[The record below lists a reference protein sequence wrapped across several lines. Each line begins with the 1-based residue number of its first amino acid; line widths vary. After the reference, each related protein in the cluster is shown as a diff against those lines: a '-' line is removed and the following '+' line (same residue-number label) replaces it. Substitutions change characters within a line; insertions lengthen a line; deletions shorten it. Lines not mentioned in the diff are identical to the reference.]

1 MRSMSRP
8 RFASITDHPH
18 TCAIYDHLLSFTWVV
33 EGKNSVFNGGI
44 APLGRADA
52 CAKQTVR
59 LDNVPWAEAEKII
72 LVFMILGWQVSMAR
86 PAGLIAAADLFATS
100 PSPSPPPPS
109 PSWAGKGQFDQL
121 TADLL
126 ADSSADSE
134 RPRLVLRGE
143 DRIIR
148 VTTAD
153 PALVPVLAAA
163 GVDRLVMP
171 VALPAIEQLMVLAG

>member
-1 MRSMSRP
+1 M
-8 RFASITDHPH
+8 
-18 TCAIYDHLLSFTWVV
+18 
-33 EGKNSVFNGGI
+33 FNGGI

-100 PSPSPPPPS
+100 LSPPPPS
-109 PSWAGKGQFDQL
+109 RTGRGQFDQP

-126 ADSSADSE
+126 ADSAADSE